1 MLLPIMKIG
10 KKNINISY
18 SINQLNIIM
27 GSENDN
33 NIINKDLLYKR
44 KIDS

>member
-1 MLLPIMKIG
+1 MLLPTMKIG
-10 KKNINISY
+10 KNNINISY

-33 NIINKDLLYKR
+33 IIINKDL
-44 KIDS
+44 I

>member
-33 NIINKDLLYKR
+33 NILI
-44 KIDS
+44 KI

>member
-1 MLLPIMKIG
+1 MLLPTMKIG

-33 NIINKDLLYKR
+33 IIINKDL
-44 KIDS
+44 I